1 MSTDDGAGGSP
12 GAAPVGVAGFDAAVR
27 EIDLRIPFEYGVTTL
42 RTVPHA
48 VLRVELADGTVG
60 LSACNL
66 APKWFA
72 KDETETVAEDLAALK
87 SVVLAAGEGAAAL
100 DPAPSTF
107 AFWRRLADRQKSW
120 AGDDHPAL
128 RWHMGVALVERAVVD
143 AVCRRAGVTFQEA
156 VTAGLFGIDLGALYD
171 PLAGMAPADLLP
183 SEPARPIRVRHTVGA
198 ADPLTPAEV
207 EDPVDDDLPHALSEC
222 IERYGLTHFKL
233 KVEGDPERDADRLR
247 AVAEVLEPRVADPL
261 LTLDANEGY
270 GSIAD
275 LASLWERIRD
285 DPALDV
291 VADGLAA
298 IEQPFPREFALSDR
312 VGEALSGWD
321 GPPVII
327 DESDAEVGDLSRA
340 LDLGYAGTSVK
351 SCKGVCKSI
360 ANACLLAKRRAGGD
374 PGVCTAED
382 LTTVGPIDLLQ
393 DLALV
398 ATLGIDHAE
407 RNGHHYFA
415 GLEPLPAG
423 FREHARERH
432 SDLYG
437 VGPNGVPRLDIQGGT
452 VSIGSVLEAPYGVDG
467 HPSLEGFEPL
477 ASWRPDG

>member
-1 MSTDDGAGGSP
+1 MTSDGGVDRSP
-12 GAAPVGVAGFDAAVR
+12 GAAPVDVAGVDAAVR

-48 VLRVELADGTVG
+48 VLRIELEDGTAG

-72 KDETETVAEDLAALK
+72 KDETKTVADDLAALK
-87 SVVLAAGEGAAAL
+87 AAVLAAGRGAEAL

-107 AFWRRLADRQKSW
+107 AFWRALADRQEAW

-128 RWHMGVALVERAVVD
+128 RWHMGVALVERAAID
-143 AVCRRAGVTFQEA
+143 AVCRRAGTTFGEA
-156 VTAGLFGIDLGALYD
+156 VRAGLLGIDLGALYD
-171 PLAGMAPADLLP
+171 RLSGTTPADLLP
-183 SEPARPIRVRHTVGA
+183 AEPARSIRVRHTVGA

-233 KVEGDPERDADRLR
+233 KVEGDPAEDADRLR
-247 AVAEVLEPRVADPL
+247 AIAAVIEPRVDDPL
-261 LTLDANEGY
+261 VTLDANEGY

-275 LASLWERIRD
+275 LETLWESIRD
-285 DPALDV
+285 DPALD
-291 VADGLAA
+291 AIESGLAA
-298 IEQPFPREFALSDR
+298 IEQPFPRAFALSDR
-312 VGEALSGWD
+312 VGEALDGWE

-327 DESDAEVGDLSRA
+327 DESDARVGDLSRA

-360 ANACLLAKRRAGGD
+360 ANACLLARRREEGEPA
-374 PGVCTAED
+374 VCTAED
-382 LTTVGPIDLLQ
+382 LTMVGPVDLLQ

-415 GLEPLPAG
+415 GLDPLPEG
-423 FREHARERH
+423 FQKHARDRH

-437 VGPNGVPRLDIQGGT
+437 VGSDGVPRLDIRDGT
-452 VSIGSVLEAPYGVDG
+452 VSIGSVLDAPYGVDG
-467 HPSLEGFEPL
+467 HPSLDGFEPL
-477 ASWRPDG
+477 ESWTPED